1 MSRFNDIAQIYDY
14 KLSQLRDP
22 QVWQNTLRLTS
33 NFWRLNFCAAML
45 LTEQNPKA
53 VMCGTLT
60 QWNNV
65 GRYVRHGER
74 STAIF
79 VDRNNTELMYLFDVS
94 QTYGKAYN
102 AKWKLSERM
111 ADGIVGKYNAENA
124 ENAISFED
132 FLQKSLD
139 KNIDIVYNYD
149 SKLNSAMA
157 NDPRITHFIR
167 QSAECICMTRCGL
180 EAEYDFSA
188 AAKLDS
194 DLSIV
199 EIGNA
204 ATALAQEVLRDVDRT
219 VRRKEYER
227 YEAGVCGRHLRY
239 PLRGRQERTAE
250 PEIPKLR
257 QEGYDA
263 AGAQSGGPDE
273 RNGSDSARPGEH
285 ERAVSENLEGDR
297 TESRERQE
305 SHDTYSDEEGAAQP
319 DLHGER
325 TAEDGNRYSGSG
337 SSVGFDRD
345 ERDLAGGGSQEP
357 WTADEDQGYSS
368 EYDDEEINED
378 EMVSDES
385 DTISIFSDNP
395 EEIDPNSEYA
405 QKLLDDEISHGSGF
419 SSGKFRIRDFIVENS
434 PTRDELA
441 KFLKNEYGIG
451 GSSRNDN
458 PVSWSSHDSKGLQLV
473 IGDKEQVV
481 RYSWNRVA
489 EAVRKALDEGRY
501 ITDSDIENL
510 SRIAQYDAQRYSI
523 HYEFPNCLENDRLT
537 FIRKDIA
544 DCGLDIQIKLN
555 AEMFAVYAAE
565 CVRTKERVKECYNTD
580 YSPVKF
586 LAACRDSV
594 SELINEIS
602 THTGHNPG
610 LGFPD
615 DEVADFFASGA
626 ALEDSTLDEIA
637 DQAFTYLYN
646 HRERIENEASAEE
659 ESEQLT
665 FDSFDE
671 SKSEISIDMSESA
684 TDDINKLPTITC
696 EWSESPAFEDGKTYS
711 VLEFDTIMKREDS
724 DWRAKREQELEAYGG
739 DINKLYEARDNGELK
754 SHHQGYAKTR
764 FTVNMP
770 DSVSSFSER
779 QDIGDGYG
787 GVIDFLSRYKQYH
800 SAVEILKS
808 AIEYELEH
816 QDTYIS
822 SDEVSHD
829 EAPVSDSLKAAI
841 EYINDFCE
849 TEYGSTAD
857 FDNLAHVDLAYTT
870 DEEND
875 TMIGVYADLEQYRIL
890 TEFGGNIVRE
900 EQYSSLDEM
909 NEVALKNLA
918 FDDLVYLSEEEKAMP
933 HDEAANSENPDNSEI
948 PDSFIRDIEEH
959 RTIRITEKEKNIPL
973 YPVEDAADLKLS
985 NFRLSYFAD
994 DNAYVLI
1001 ADSAKA
1007 GSDVF
1012 VNQFSPN
1019 DTAGTIYSYLR
1030 ERDMQPLHDETEVP
1044 HRDAPVSRDT
1054 IDRNFIFQKLPP
1066 VGNYRFLE
1074 NFAYPTGPK
1083 AKYTANVTAIK
1094 TLKQIESEH
1103 RHATAEEQDILAHYS
1118 GWGGIAD
1125 AFDSTKENWS
1135 REYAELKDLLT
1146 EKEYSAAREST
1157 LTAFYTEP
1165 YIIKSIYTALE
1176 NMGFTGGEILDPA
1189 MGTGNFF
1196 GNLPAEMAENS
1207 RLYGVE
1213 LDSLTARIA
1222 KELYPEA
1229 KIQNRGFERTKFE
1242 NGTFDVIIG
1251 NVPFGDFK
1259 PYDPE
1264 YDEYLIHDY
1273 FFAKSIDKLKP
1284 GGIMAL
1290 ITSAGTMDKYDDS
1303 FRREL
1308 SRKADF
1314 LGGVRLP
1321 EDAFRTA
1328 GTQTVTDILFFQKSE
1343 FEHTHDRQSDWVKT
1357 SRLFESASVF
1367 YENSYFHQHS
1377 EMILGTPEIVPGRFG
1392 NTRTIK
1398 SDGNTAERL
1407 SEAISRLDGHISAEP
1422 TIDDELPK
1430 EEYGDIPDGV
1440 TPYTY
1445 YVSGGSLYYA
1455 ENRSAVPF
1463 TGSSEPRI
1471 KAMCGILD
1479 RLNEVTAAQ
1488 KKGCS
1493 DDELKAL
1500 QSRLNNAYD
1509 GFIKKHGHLNSRTNI
1524 SAFAD
1529 DIRAPRL
1536 TSIENIEELPDG
1548 KQRFT
1553 KADIFTQRTI
1563 NVDRVPAHVDTALE
1577 ALHLSINLKQTVD
1590 LDYISQL
1597 CGKDKDAVISELGEH
1612 IYCNPAKNTGGRY
1625 SGWETAE
1632 EYLSGHVRSK
1642 LALAQEAAKTDPEY
1656 ERNVTALLDNQP
1668 PRIGIEDIGFR
1679 VGTIYIEPEMFQ
1691 DFVYETFQTPEWQR
1705 HRPNMHGYSKEITVN
1720 YSPEINQWKVTNS
1733 SGMLDVLSTETY
1745 GTKRLNAYELTEL
1758 LLNQKRAVVN
1768 DYRELPDGRTE
1779 RVFNA
1784 KETILARECQD
1795 KIEQAFHDWVMADKD
1810 RIQIIEDRFNALF
1823 NNINPRTYNGDY
1835 ITIPGMNPNLTLR
1848 PHQKNVIARIAATG
1862 TCMMAHEVGAG
1873 KTAAMGAAGMYL
1885 KSIGAC
1891 TKPMYVVPNAV
1902 VAQFGEELQRFFPE
1916 AKILVATSKDM
1927 EKSQRRRFLS
1937 KISVGNFDAIVIP
1950 QSQFEKMP
1958 LSLERQEAMYDEKLT
1973 EISSAIQAAKADKGE
1988 RFTVKALERQRKQ
2001 IEKKIEK
2008 MRAAFKKDDFITF
2021 EELGCDFLFVD
2032 EAHNYKN
2039 LAVFSKMNN
2048 VAGVNANANSQK
2060 AFDMEMKCRY
2070 LQELH
2075 NGGGVVF
2082 ATGTPISNS
2091 ITELF
2096 VWQYLLQKQTLDDM
2110 NIGYFDN
2117 WASVFGVI
2125 TQSIEVKPSG
2135 DGFRPRTR
2143 FSNFVNLNE
2152 LCNLFGEVFD
2162 IAKTADMNLKLP
2174 AIQNGK
2180 PEMII
2185 CEKSPEQ
2192 ELQTDEGIERAR
2204 RIEAKMVQPDED
2216 NMLAVCTYMTKVALD
2231 ARIIDPEAEEYDGGK
2246 VALCAEKIIEINK
2259 ANPGTAQAVF
2269 CDTNTPKK
2277 DAFSVYQALRERLV
2291 RLGEFTE
2298 NEIAF
2303 VHDAANDKQR
2313 LAMFEKVNNA
2323 EIKIIIG
2330 STGKLGTGVNIQRK
2344 LSALH
2349 HLDAPY
2355 RPSDIEQRN
2364 GRGIRQGN
2372 ENSEV
2377 YIGYYSTKGTFDNY
2391 RWQILEKK
2399 QQIISQIMSG
2409 KPAARTCE
2417 DIDDTAL
2424 TFAEMKAATTGN
2436 PLIAEKMTVDNEVNR
2451 LKLLQANYYQQQRS
2465 FEYDISKRYP
2475 DLISRKEKM
2484 IEWTKKDI
2492 ELISAAPPI
2501 TEDNFR
2507 MTLGGRT
2514 YVERSKAGDELAAL
2528 VTKYMMSDDY
2538 QEYKSRAVGELN
2550 DFKIVLMHQG
2560 ALVSLSLK
2568 ANGHYTCD
2576 YSMSGL
2582 GGVTRLCNLYERI
2595 PEQIHGL
2602 NAELEQA
2609 KKQLANAKEQYG
2621 KPFQY
2626 EEQLRAGLER
2636 QTQINAELEVA
2647 DKPHDEAVMS
2657 DYSDDENEEMEM

>member
-1 MSRFNDIAQIYDY
+1 MMSRFNDIAQIYDY

-79 VDRNNTELMYLFDVS
+79 MDRNNTELMYLFDVS
-94 QTYGKAYN
+94 QTYGKTYN

-111 ADGIVGKYNAENA
+111 ADGIVGKYNTENA

-139 KNIDIVYNYD
+139 KNIDTVYNYD
-149 SKLNSAMA
+149 SKLNNSMA
-157 NDPRITHFIR
+157 NDPRIANFIR
-167 QSAECICMTRCGL
+167 LSAECICMTRCGI
-180 EAEYDFSA
+180 EADYDFSD
-188 AAKLDS
+188 AAKFNS

-199 EIGNA
+199 EVGNA

-219 VRRKEYER
+219 VRRKEYEH

-250 PEIPKLR
+250 PEIPELR
-257 QEGYDA
+257 KEGHDA
-263 AGAQSGGPDE
+263 AGAQGGRYDE
-273 RNGSDSARPGEH
+273 RNGSDSARPSEH
-285 ERAVSENLEGDR
+285 EWAVSENLEGDR

-305 SHDTYSDEEGAAQP
+305 PHDTYSDEEGAAQP
-319 DLHGER
+319 DLYGER

-337 SSVGFDRD
+337 SSVGFDPD
-345 ERDLAGGGSQEP
+345 ERDMAGGGSPEP
-357 WTADEDQGYSS
+357 WAADEDQGYSA
-368 EYDDEEINED
+368 EYDDEELNED
-378 EMVSDES
+378 NEMVSDET
-385 DTISIFSDNP
+385 DAISVFSDRP
-395 EEIDPNSEYA
+395 EEIDSKSEYA
-405 QKLLDDEISHGSGF
+405 QKLLEDEILHGNHSAG
-419 SSGKFRIRDFIVENS
+419 GKFRITEYISDNS
-434 PTRDELA
+434 PTNDELA

-451 GSSRNDN
+451 GGSRSGIVKFSN
-458 PVSWSSHDSKGLQLV
+458 HDGKGLAL
-473 IGDKEQVV
+473 ILGNNGNEQTVRFGWKVV
-481 RYSWNRVA
+481 A
-489 EAVRKALDEGRY
+489 KAIRKAVDEGRY
-501 ITDSDIENL
+501 ITEKDIE
-510 SRIAQYDAQRYSI
+510 SARRYTQFDAEHFAI
-523 HYEFPNCLENDRLT
+523 HYEYPHCFENSRLQS
-537 FIRKDIA
+537 IRKDIKRT
-544 DCGLDIQIKLN
+544 GLDIQIRLTPELFATYAEEYIRAQPHVKEEYQKIERSSVN
-555 AEMFAVYAAE
+555 APYCFNDWSTAAE
-565 CVRTKERVKECYNTD
+565 AARTLTAESGY
-580 YSPVKF
+580 PKF
-586 LAACRDSV
+586 RSLCRDSV
-594 SELINEIS
+594 SELVTQLTN
-602 THTGHNPG
+602 HTGHNPG
-610 LGFPD
+610 LGFP
-615 DEVADFFASGA
+615 EEEITEFLNSGEIS
-626 ALEDSTLDEIA
+626 EDKWTDEITA
-637 DQAFTYLYN
+637 QVFGYLFNIEQRDHLYDNNVAAFSEET
-646 HRERIENEASAEE
+646 SA
-659 ESEQLT
+659 QLT
-665 FDSFDE
+665 FDNFE
-671 SKSEISIDMSESA
+671 EEKSDMSIGIVEP
-684 TDDINKLPTITC
+684 TEKDISEKQPTITC
-696 EWSESPAFEDGKTYS
+696 EWSESPAFEEGKTYS
-711 VLEFDTIMKREDS
+711 VLEFDTIMKREDT
-724 DWRAKREQELEAYGG
+724 DWVSKRQQELEAYGG
-739 DINKLYEARDNGELK
+739 NSDKLYAAIDSGELK
-754 SHHQGYAKTR
+754 DDHQGYAKTK
-764 FTVNMP
+764 FTINMP
-770 DSVSSFSER
+770 DGTTYSER

-787 GVIDFLSRYKQYH
+787 GVVDYLSSFKAYYSVAEK
-800 SAVEILKS
+800 LKK
-808 AIEYELEH
+808 AISDELEQH
-816 QDTYIS
+816 T
-822 SDEVSHD
+822 DELPHD
-829 EAPVSDSLKAAI
+829 EAASSGALEAAI

-857 FDNLAHVDLAYTT
+857 FDDLNHVDLAYTT
-870 DEEND
+870 DED
-875 TMIGVYADLEQYRIL
+875 TDTIIGVYADLVNYRII
-890 TEFGGNIVRE
+890 TEYGNANARE
-900 EQYSSLDEM
+900 EQYDSLDEM

-918 FDDLVYLSEEEKAMP
+918 FDDLVYLSEEEKVLP
-933 HDEAANSENPDNSEI
+933 HDEAADFSVNDNSDI
-948 PDSFIRDIEEH
+948 PDFFIRDIEEH
-959 RTIRITEKEKNIPL
+959 KEIRISEKEKTALL
-973 YPVEDAADLKLS
+973 YPVDNASDLKLG
-985 NFRLSYFAD
+985 NYRLSYIGD
-994 DNAYVLI
+994 ESAYALI
-1001 ADSAKA
+1001 ADSEKA
-1007 GSDVF
+1007 GADIF
-1012 VNQFSPN
+1012 VHQFSHN
-1019 DTAGTIYSYLR
+1019 DGASEIYSYLR
-1030 ERDMQPLHDETEVP
+1030 EKDMQPYHDDTEVP
-1044 HRDAPVSRDT
+1044 HRDAPVPQENIERST
-1054 IDRNFIFQKLPP
+1054 VVQTVPP
-1066 VGNYRFLE
+1066 VGNYRFPD

-1125 AFDSTKENWS
+1125 AFDGTKENWS

-1146 EKEYSAAREST
+1146 DKEYSAAREST

-1196 GNLPAEMAENS
+1196 GNLPAEMSENS

-1242 NGTFDVIIG
+1242 NGTFDVIVG

-1308 SRKADF
+1308 SGKADF

-1328 GTQTVTDILFFQKSE
+1328 GTQTVTDILFFQKLK
-1343 FEHTHDRQSDWVKT
+1343 FEHENDRDPDWVR
-1357 SRLFESASVF
+1357 SERVYGEASVF
-1367 YENSYFHQHS
+1367 QENRYFRQNP
-1377 EMILGTPEIVPGRFG
+1377 EMVLGTPEIVSGRYG

-1407 SEAISRLDGHISAEP
+1407 SEAIERLDGHFSAEP

-1493 DDELKAL
+1493 DDELKML
-1500 QSRLNNAYD
+1500 QSRLNNTYD
-1509 GFIKKHGHLNSRTNI
+1509 GFVKKYGHLNSRTNI

-1536 TSIENIEELPDG
+1536 TSIENVEELPDG

-1590 LDYISQL
+1590 LEYISQL

-1632 EYLSGHVRSK
+1632 EYLSGHVRTK

-1656 ERNVTALLDNQP
+1656 ERNVAALLDNQP

-1705 HRPNMHGYSKEITVN
+1705 HRPNMRGYSKEITVN
-1720 YSPEINQWKVTNS
+1720 YSPEMNQWKVTNS
-1733 SGMLDVLSTETY
+1733 SGMSDVLSTETY

-1823 NNINPRTYNGDY
+1823 NNIKPRTYNGEY

-2082 ATGTPISNS
+2082 ATGTP
-2091 ITELF
+2091 
-2096 VWQYLLQKQTLDDM
+2096 
-2110 NIGYFDN
+2110 
-2117 WASVFGVI
+2117 VF
-2125 TQSIEVKPSG
+2125 
-2135 DGFRPRTR
+2135 
-2143 FSNFVNLNE
+2143 
-2152 LCNLFGEVFD
+2152 
-2162 IAKTADMNLKLP
+2162 
-2174 AIQNGK
+2174 
-2180 PEMII
+2180 
-2185 CEKSPEQ
+2185 
-2192 ELQTDEGIERAR
+2192 
-2204 RIEAKMVQPDED
+2204 
-2216 NMLAVCTYMTKVALD
+2216 
-2231 ARIIDPEAEEYDGGK
+2231 
-2246 VALCAEKIIEINK
+2246 
-2259 ANPGTAQAVF
+2259 
-2269 CDTNTPKK
+2269 TP
-2277 DAFSVYQALRERLV
+2277 Y
-2291 RLGEFTE
+2291 
-2298 NEIAF
+2298 
-2303 VHDAANDKQR
+2303 
-2313 LAMFEKVNNA
+2313 
-2323 EIKIIIG
+2323 
-2330 STGKLGTGVNIQRK
+2330 
-2344 LSALH
+2344 
-2349 HLDAPY
+2349 
-2355 RPSDIEQRN
+2355 
-2364 GRGIRQGN
+2364 
-2372 ENSEV
+2372 
-2377 YIGYYSTKGTFDNY
+2377 
-2391 RWQILEKK
+2391 
-2399 QQIISQIMSG
+2399 
-2409 KPAARTCE
+2409 
-2417 DIDDTAL
+2417 
-2424 TFAEMKAATTGN
+2424 
-2436 PLIAEKMTVDNEVNR
+2436 
-2451 LKLLQANYYQQQRS
+2451 QRS
-2465 FEYDISKRYP
+2465 N
-2475 DLISRKEKM
+2475 
-2484 IEWTKKDI
+2484 
-2492 ELISAAPPI
+2492 
-2501 TEDNFR
+2501 TEFN
-2507 MTLGGRT
+2507 
-2514 YVERSKAGDELAAL
+2514 
-2528 VTKYMMSDDY
+2528 
-2538 QEYKSRAVGELN
+2538 
-2550 DFKIVLMHQG
+2550 
-2560 ALVSLSLK
+2560 
-2568 ANGHYTCD
+2568 
-2576 YSMSGL
+2576 
-2582 GGVTRLCNLYERI
+2582 
-2595 PEQIHGL
+2595 
-2602 NAELEQA
+2602 
-2609 KKQLANAKEQYG
+2609 
-2621 KPFQY
+2621 
-2626 EEQLRAGLER
+2626 
-2636 QTQINAELEVA
+2636 INACFVGNR
-2647 DKPHDEAVMS
+2647 H
-2657 DYSDDENEEMEM
+2657 NFNHR